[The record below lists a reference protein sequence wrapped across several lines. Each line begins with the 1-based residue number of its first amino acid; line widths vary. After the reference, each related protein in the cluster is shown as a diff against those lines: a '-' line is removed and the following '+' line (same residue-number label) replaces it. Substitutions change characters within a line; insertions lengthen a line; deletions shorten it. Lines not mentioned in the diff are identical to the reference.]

1 MSARGGGSLEE
12 LTPIYSRLD
21 MPIFA
26 QIYDFFWYAVASVI
40 VLLVAL
46 LLLRTIVGYADL
58 NPFSWTART
67 VGRLTDPLVNPVRRG
82 LARAGLDP
90 KLAPLLTILIAV
102 LLGYFAVQLVWA
114 VLFTLSGIVSS
125 LQRGAIISLVG
136 FSLYGLLAV
145 YSLLI
150 FMRIVFAW
158 GLSSVNPV
166 LRFLIRVTEPV
177 LGPFRRL
184 IPPLGVIDISP
195 MVVLLLIHLF
205 QQAILGTLIR

>member
-1 MSARGGGSLEE
+1 MQ
-12 LTPIYSRLD
+12 
-21 MPIFA
+21 PIFFE
-26 QIYDFFWYAVASVI
+26 IYDFFWYAVASVI

-46 LLLRTIVGYADL
+46 LLLRAIVNYADV
-58 NPFSWTART
+58 NPFSWSARNI
-67 VGRLTDPLVNPVRRG
+67 GRLTDPMVNPVRRG

-114 VLFTLSGIVSS
+114 VLFTLSGIASS

-136 FSLYGLLAV
+136 YALFGVLAV

-150 FMRIVFAW
+150 FMRIVFSW
-158 GLSSVNPV
+158 GVSSVNRV
-166 LRFLIRVTEPV
+166 LRFLIKVTEPV

-184 IPPLGVIDISP
+184 IPPLGMFDISP
-195 MVVLLLIHLF
+195 IVVLLLIQLF
-205 QQAILGTLIR
+205 QRAILGTLIR